1 LPYRWLGLEIKGG
14 AVNPRGT
21 YKVLEVILMNR
32 TEKTELASSLRDKF
46 AKATVS
52 IFADYKG
59 LTAPQA
65 DDLRR
70 QLRTVQS
77 EVLVLKNNVARL
89 LTKDG
94 SMGEGAKDLMDGVV
108 GPTLVAFA
116 YGDPAAAAKIIH
128 KFATDNEALKLKESL
143 MGTKRIEAS
152 GVEALA
158 KLPGKEVL
166 LAMLL
171 STMNAPA
178 RNFVGVLAAVPRSLV
193 TVLSAI
199 EKKKADTQA

>member
-1 LPYRWLGLEIKGG
+1 
-14 AVNPRGT
+14 
-21 YKVLEVILMNR
+21 MNR
-32 TEKTELASSLRDKF
+32 TDKTELASVLREKF
-46 AKATVS
+46 AKANVA

-70 QLRTVQS
+70 LLRAS
-77 EVLVLKNNVARL
+77 KAEVKILKNNVGRL

-94 SMGEGAKDLMDGVV
+94 AMGEEAKILMDGVV

-128 KFATDNEALKLKESL
+128 KFAQDNEALKLKESL
-143 MGTKRIEAS
+143 MGTKRIAAS
-152 GVEALA
+152 GVEELA
-158 KLPGKEVL
+158 KLPGREVL

-178 RNFVGVLAAVPRSLV
+178 RNFVGVLAAVPRGLV

-199 EKKKADTQA
+199 EKKKAETQA